1 MDRVR
6 YLIPIHFQAKGGR
19 PRGAA
24 RISIV
29 LSGFTNP
36 VSMIRFARFAGPVL
50 LALMLAPSGVS
61 AQAAVPNAVR
71 SFGVT
76 LTRAK
81 PAVVGMTNRLIPRL
95 DSIIKAAIADH
106 ATPGATIAVAR
117 RGRIVLL
124 KGYGHTDWAKGAP
137 RATDSTM
144 YDLAS
149 LTKVVATTTA
159 AMILEEEGKLD
170 LDRTVASYL
179 NEYDVPDKRTI
190 TVRMLLTH
198 TSGIRSNFPL
208 WTEAKGREQY
218 FAGMVTFPLVREPGS
233 AVEYTDWNMVL
244 MQFIIERITG
254 QTLDQFVQS
263 HVFQP
268 LGMRDTRYNPPDAL
282 KPRIAPTE
290 TEDFR
295 GGQVWAVVHDET
307 AWALGGVSG
316 NAGLFSSARDLAVF
330 VQMLLNGGSYAGI
343 RLLKPSTVAR
353 WTSRQRPDASRALG
367 WDTPSPQSSAG
378 RFFSLRSFGHTG
390 FTGTSIWA
398 DPERELFVVL
408 LTNRV
413 NPTRDNQ
420 KIGPLRRAVAD
431 VVQQSVLD
439 SPLRQWED
447 VPARP

>member
-1 MDRVR
+1 MMTRLVQ
-6 YLIPIHFQAKGGR
+6 LATVVAPIAYVVALAPAASAQTPA
-19 PRGAA
+19 PNAAVAA
-24 RISIV
+24 RIPI
-29 LSGFTNP
+29 
-36 VSMIRFARFAGPVL
+36 
-50 LALMLAPSGVS
+50 
-61 AQAAVPNAVR
+61 
-71 SFGVT
+71 

-81 PAVVGMTNRLIPRL
+81 PSAVGMRNSLIPRL
-95 DSIIKAAIADH
+95 DSVIKAGIADH
-106 ATPGATIAVAR
+106 AAPGATIAVAR
-117 RGRIVLL
+117 RGKLVVL
-124 KGYGHTDWAKGAP
+124 KGYGHADWAAGAP
-137 RATDSTM
+137 KATDSTM
-144 YDLAS
+144 YDMAS

-159 AMILEEEGKLD
+159 AMILEEEGKLNID
-170 LDRTVASYL
+170 HPVASYL
-179 NEYDVPDKRTI
+179 PEYDVPDKRAI

-198 TSGIRSNFPL
+198 ASGIKSNFPL
-208 WTEAKGREQY
+208 WKEAKGREQY

-254 QTLDQFVQS
+254 QTLDQFVEAR
-263 HVFQP
+263 VFGP
-268 LGMRDTRYNPPDAL
+268 LGMRDTRYNPPESL

-295 GGQVWAVVHDET
+295 GGQVWGVVHDET
-307 AWALGGVSG
+307 AWVLGGVSG

-330 VQMLLNGGSYAGI
+330 VQMLLNGGSYGDTQLI
-343 RLLKPSTVAR
+343 KPSTVAR
-353 WTSRQRPDASRALG
+353 WTARQRPDASRALG

-398 DPERELFVVL
+398 DPEKELFVVL

-431 VVQQSVLD
+431 VIQQSVVD
-439 SPLRQWED
+439 SPLRDWEASIS
-447 VPARP
+447 PIRSP

>member
-1 MDRVR
+1 MMTRLVR
-6 YLIPIHFQAKGGR
+6 LGRLVRLASLLVPI
-19 PRGAA
+19 AA
-24 RISIV
+24 
-29 LSGFTNP
+29 
-36 VSMIRFARFAGPVL
+36 
-50 LALMLAPSGVS
+50 S
-61 AQAAVPNAVR
+61 AQTAALRAPNALPSLGAV
-71 SFGVT
+71 

-81 PAVVGMTNRLIPRL
+81 PPAVGMSNKLIPRL
-95 DSIIKAAIADH
+95 DSVIKAAIADR

-117 RGRIVLL
+117 RGKLLLL
-124 KGYGHTDWAKGAP
+124 KGYGHSDWAHGTP

-144 YDLAS
+144 YDMAS

-159 AMILEEEGKLD
+159 AMILEEEGRLD
-170 LDRTVASYL
+170 IDRTVASYL
-179 NEYDVPDKRTI
+179 PEYDVPDKRAI

-198 TSGIRSNFPL
+198 ASGIRSNHPL
-208 WTEAKGREQY
+208 WKEAKGREQY
-218 FAGMVTFPLVREPGS
+218 FAGMVMFPLVREPGS

-244 MQFIIERITG
+244 MQFIIERIAG
-254 QTLDQFVQS
+254 QTLDQFVQAR
-263 HVFQP
+263 VFGP
-268 LGMRDTRYNPPDAL
+268 LGMRDTQYNPPESL

-295 GGQVWAVVHDET
+295 GGQVWGVVHDET
-307 AWALGGVSG
+307 AWVLGGVSG

-330 VQMLLNGGSYAGI
+330 VQMLLNGGSYGGVQI
-343 RLLKPSTVAR
+343 IKPSTVAR
-353 WTSRQRPDASRALG
+353 WTARQRPDASRALG
-367 WDTPSPQSSAG
+367 WDTPSPNSSAG

-398 DPERELFVVL
+398 DPEKQLFVVL

-431 VVQQSVLD
+431 VVQQAVID

-447 VPARP
+447 PPRP

>member
-1 MDRVR
+1 MMTTLRRFVR
-6 YLIPIHFQAKGGR
+6 IVCAVVPISA
-19 PRGAA
+19 
-24 RISIV
+24 
-29 LSGFTNP
+29 
-36 VSMIRFARFAGPVL
+36 
-50 LALMLAPSGVS
+50 S
-61 AQAAVPNAVR
+61 AQASAPNATAAISAVR
-71 SFGVT
+71 TLGPA

-81 PAVVGMTNRLIPRL
+81 PSAVGMSTKLVPRL
-95 DSIIKAAIADH
+95 DSVIRAAIADH

-117 RGRIVLL
+117 RGKLLVL
-124 KGYGHTDWAKGAP
+124 KGYGHTDWAPGAP

-144 YDLAS
+144 YDMAS

-170 LDRTVASYL
+170 LNRTVASYL
-179 NEYDVPDKRTI
+179 PEYDVPDKRAI

-208 WTEAKGREQY
+208 WKDAKGRDQY
-218 FAGMVTFPLVREPGS
+218 FAGMVTFPLAREPGS

-244 MQFIIERITG
+244 VQFIIERLTG
-254 QTLDQFVQS
+254 QTLDQFVQAR
-263 HVFQP
+263 VFGP
-268 LGMRDTRYNPPDAL
+268 LGMRDTQYNPPGAL

-295 GGQVWAVVHDET
+295 GGQVWGVVHDET

-330 VQMLLNGGSYAGI
+330 VQMLLNGGSYGGVQLI
-343 RLLKPSTVAR
+343 KPSTVAR
-353 WTSRQRPDASRALG
+353 WTARQRPDASRALG

-398 DPERELFVVL
+398 DPEKELFVVL

-431 VVQQSVLD
+431 VIQESVLD
-439 SPLRQWED
+439 SPLRQWE
-447 VPARP
+447 RPPQP

>member
-1 MDRVR
+1 MVCAFV
-6 YLIPIHFQAKGGR
+6 P
-19 PRGAA
+19 
-24 RISIV
+24 
-29 LSGFTNP
+29 LS
-36 VSMIRFARFAGPVL
+36 
-50 LALMLAPSGVS
+50 VS
-61 AQAAVPNAVR
+61 AQTAAPNAAVSTGAVR
-71 SFGVT
+71 T
-76 LTRAK
+76 LAPALTHAK
-81 PAVVGMTNRLIPRL
+81 PSAVGMSSKLVPRL
-95 DSIIKAAIADH
+95 DSVIRAAIADR

-117 RGRIVLL
+117 RGRLVVL
-124 KGYGHTDWAKGAP
+124 KGYGHTDWARGAP

-144 YDLAS
+144 YDMAS

-170 LDRTVASYL
+170 LNRTVASYL
-179 NEYDVPDKRTI
+179 PEYDVPDKRAI

-208 WTEAKGREQY
+208 WKDATGRQQY
-218 FAGMVTFPLVREPGS
+218 FAGMVTFPLAREPGS

-244 MQFIIERITG
+244 MQFIIERLTG
-254 QTLDQFVQS
+254 QTLDQFVQER
-263 HVFQP
+263 VFGP
-268 LGMRDTRYNPPDAL
+268 LGMRDTQYNPPESL

-295 GGQVWAVVHDET
+295 GGQVWGVVHDET

-330 VQMLLNGGSYAGI
+330 VQMLLNGGSY
-343 RLLKPSTVAR
+343 RDVQLLKPSTVAR
-353 WTSRQRPDASRALG
+353 WTARQRPDASRALG

-398 DPERELFVVL
+398 DPEKELFVVL

-431 VVQQSVLD
+431 VVQESVID
-439 SPLRQWED
+439 SPLRQWEG
-447 VPARP
+447 PAPRP

>member
-1 MDRVR
+1 MTR
-6 YLIPIHFQAKGGR
+6 LP
-19 PRGAA
+19 P
-24 RISIV
+24 
-29 LSGFTNP
+29 
-36 VSMIRFARFAGPVL
+36 FARLARCAGL
-50 LALMLAPSGVS
+50 IALAVTFVPERVA
-61 AQAAVPNAVR
+61 AQAAAPNAVGPV
-71 SFGVT
+71 S
-76 LTRAK
+76 LALSRAH
-81 PAVVGMTNRLIPRL
+81 PAAVGMSNRLVTRI
-95 DSIIKAAIADH
+95 DSVIKTAIADH

-117 RGRIVLL
+117 RGRLVLL
-124 KGYGHTDWAKGAP
+124 KGYGRTDWAKGAA

-159 AMILEEEGKLD
+159 AMILEDEGKLD
-170 LDRTVASYL
+170 IERTVASYL
-179 NEYDVPDKRTI
+179 PDYDVPDKRTI

-198 TSGIRSNFPL
+198 ASGIRSNFPL
-208 WTEAKGREQY
+208 WKEAKGREQY

-254 QTLDQFVQS
+254 QTLDQFVQTR
-263 HVFQP
+263 VFGP
-268 LGMRDTRYNPPDAL
+268 LGMRDTRYNPTDPL

-295 GGQVWAVVHDET
+295 GGQVWGVVHVET

-330 VQMLLNGGSYAGI
+330 VQMLLNGGSYGGV
-343 RLLKPSTVAR
+343 RLLKPSTIAR
-353 WTSRQRPDASRALG
+353 WTARQRPDASRALG

-378 RFFSLRSFGHTG
+378 RFFSPRSFGHTG

-431 VVQQSVLD
+431 IIQQSVVD

-447 VPARP
+447 VPAARP